1 MDSSDNN
8 AFHTAYSIYNYEQ
21 TTTDRFIGREL
32 IILMEINSIA
42 HIIPPGVKEPYH
54 RWSELIR
61 DTWRRITLY
70 MDECNVTQKD
80 ISYPF
85 AFVCEICSR
94 NWKLVY
100 GTD

>member
-8 AFHTAYSIYNYEQ
+8 AFHTSYSIYNYEQ

-54 RWSELIR
+54 R
-61 DTWRRITLY
+61 
-70 MDECNVTQKD
+70 
-80 ISYPF
+80 
-85 AFVCEICSR
+85 
-94 NWKLVY
+94 
-100 GTD
+100 